1 MMLLR
6 RALGKTTI
14 VHRAN
19 VIDGILQIFSNAKN
33 SIDVC
38 GNSKFPLKLFS
49 YDSVK
54 KFREKTAS
62 QNVNLRQ
69 RYIFEITKE
78 NVHYCKDLTSTANN
92 ELHHMS
98 DIEANFAVNEIEYL
112 GSITLQDVHQQAIY
126 SNLREVVEQQR
137 SIFET
142 LWNKSIPAV
151 DIIAEIEKGVDPQF
165 LEVISDRQKATE
177 IYLQLAKSV
186 EEEGLFLLADSKAM
200 LRADRLGVID
210 RLIEASTQRGAT
222 IKIICPLSQVNL
234 EIVKKISE
242 KAPAIRVLNGGSSHS
257 GLFIVDNSR
266 FLRFELKDPKAEEF
280 SDAIGFITYSNSKV
294 TVGSSRSFFELIWN
308 EHVQYE
314 KIREYERQKEADRL
328 KDEFLNV
335 AAHELR
341 TPIQPILSLSE
352 ILRSKIG
359 DSEDGEF
366 LEIINRN
373 AKRLQQL
380 TQNILDV
387 TRIESESLTL
397 HKERINIH
405 DVIAQAVRN
414 HRAEFEKAGGDLKLL
429 YDPSD
434 KQAIMLDADRIRVIQ
449 VVSHLLGNAIKFSKN
464 GVISI
469 AVAVDKKHENIEKV
483 IVSVKDSGPGID
495 PEIFPRLFSRFISKS
510 FSGTGLG
517 LFISKSIVEA
527 HGGNMWAENSN
538 NNNTRGAT
546 FHFTL
551 PILTQ

>member
-1 MMLLR
+1 MLLR

-19 VIDGILQIFSNAKN
+19 VIDGILQIFSNAEN
-33 SIDVC
+33 SIDIC

-49 YDSVK
+49 YDSVN

-78 NVHYCKDLTSTANN
+78 NIHYCKDLTTTANN
-92 ELHHMS
+92 ELRHMS

-126 SNLREVVEQQR
+126 SNLRDVVEQQR

-186 EEEGLFLLADSKAM
+186 EKEALFLLADSKAM

-210 RLIEASTQRGAT
+210 RLIEASTQKGAM

-257 GLFIVDNSR
+257 GLFIVDNSK

-359 DSEDGEF
+359 DSEHGEF
-366 LEIINRN
+366 LEIITRN

-380 TQNILDV
+380 TQDILDV

-405 DVIAQAVRN
+405 DVITQAARN
-414 HRAEFEKAGGDLKLL
+414 HKAEFEKAGGDLKLS

-434 KQAIMLDADRIRVIQ
+434 KQAIILDADRIRLIQ
-449 VVSHLLGNAIKFSKN
+449 VVSHLLGNAIKFSKK

-469 AVAVDKKHENIEKV
+469 GVTVDKKHENSEKV

-495 PEIFPRLFSRFISKS
+495 PEIFPKLFSRFISKS

-538 NNNTRGAT
+538 NNDARGAK
-546 FHFTL
+546 FHFAL

>member
-92 ELHHMS
+92 ELRHMS

-151 DIIAEIEKGVDPQF
+151 DTIAEIEKGVDPQF

-177 IYLQLAKSV
+177 
-186 EEEGLFLLADSKAM
+186 
-200 LRADRLGVID
+200 RADRLGVID
-210 RLIEASTQRGAT
+210 RLIQASTQRGAM

-257 GLFIVDNSR
+257 GLFIVDNSK

-359 DSEDGEF
+359 DSEHGEF
-366 LEIINRN
+366 LEIITRN

-380 TQNILDV
+380 TQDILDV
-387 TRIESESLTL
+387 TRM
-397 HKERINIH
+397 
-405 DVIAQAVRN
+405 
-414 HRAEFEKAGGDLKLL
+414 KA
-429 YDPSD
+429 
-434 KQAIMLDADRIRVIQ
+434 
-449 VVSHLLGNAIKFSKN
+449 SHL
-464 GVISI
+464 
-469 AVAVDKKHENIEKV
+469 
-483 IVSVKDSGPGID
+483 
-495 PEIFPRLFSRFISKS
+495 RFIKNE
-510 FSGTGLG
+510 
-517 LFISKSIVEA
+517 SIY
-527 HGGNMWAENSN
+527 MM
-538 NNNTRGAT
+538 
-546 FHFTL
+546 L
-551 PILTQ
+551 